1 MSSILENYLN
11 ESVFILGLVMTVAF
25 IVVYFTKLKS
35 KQLLNY
41 LPNIWT
47 SLGILGTFIAIV
59 YSLNDLQEQSKT
71 QENKTDEYI
80 IETTNQIISSDD
92 SQRDDK
98 KNTEIDVYK
107 LIEDIAPAFITSII
121 GILGAILTSILIKI
135 IYAIEEKNEERIYA
149 DTVGGNIP
157 PELMLD
163 KINRSIER
171 LIDVTTLQES
181 NIKSFLDNYMLQLD
195 AFYNKI
201 FESNKEQVHTLSDE
215 YVHSVA
221 QVLAGANEEINKR
234 IDTLLLSHS
243 ESIQEYLRTEQ
254 FKLDEVASDI
264 KAFLKG
270 VPESVDEMKVDM
282 IDALRNAIIEKY
294 NQLLEGNDAFTNQ
307 LLERVRT
314 FESELSSATSQNCSD
329 TLSAAQSE
337 IQRIITLLED
347 SLKSQTASIEKTSS
361 SLSTDLGALVTSV
374 NKSIGDYEA
383 MVEQLDKF
391 IPVLQEHVKHSENNI
406 SVAEQN
412 SAKLADVLATLEEI
426 VKKNQ
431 QLRYELTQWKR
442 VHKKVKINDKNGTK
456 ECPNCG
462 AENPMDANFCRKCN
476 YGFWDCE
483 TIASSLK

>member
-1 MSSILENYLN
+1 MDSILNI
-11 ESVFILGLVMTVAF
+11 SVLALGLISTLVFLVL
-25 IVVYFTKLKS
+25 YFTKLKS

-41 LPNIWT
+41 LPNVWT

-59 YSLNDLQEQSKT
+59 YSLEDLQ
-71 QENKTDEYI
+71 N
-80 IETTNQIISSDD
+80 SS
-92 SQRDDK
+92 SG
-98 KNTEIDVYK
+98 NEINVIG

-121 GILGAILTSILIKI
+121 GICGAIITSIVIKI
-135 IYAIEEKNEERIYA
+135 IYAIEEKKEERIYA
-149 DTVGGNIP
+149 DTVGGNIS

-163 KINRSIER
+163 RINRSIEK
-171 LIDVTTLQES
+171 LINVTTQQES

-201 FESNKEQVHTLSDE
+201 FESNKKQVQTLSDE

-221 QVLAGANEEINKR
+221 QVMAGANEEINKR

-254 FKLDEVASDI
+254 CKLDEVASDI
-264 KAFLKG
+264 KAFLKS

-314 FESELSSATSQNCSD
+314 FESELSKATSQNCSD

-374 NKSIGDYEA
+374 NKSIEDYES

-391 IPVLQEHVKHSENNI
+391 IPILQEHVKHSENNI

>member
-1 MSSILENYLN
+1 MDSALN
-11 ESVFILGLVMTVAF
+11 ISVLALGLISTLVFLVL
-25 IVVYFTKLKS
+25 YFTKLKS

-80 IETTNQIISSDD
+80 IETTNQIISLDD

-98 KNTEIDVYK
+98 KNEEIDVYK

-135 IYAIEEKNEERIYA
+135 IYAIEEKKEERIYA
-149 DTVGGNIP
+149 DTVGDNIS

-163 KINRSIER
+163 RINCSIER
-171 LIDVTTLQES
+171 LINVTTLQET

-201 FESNKEQVHTLSDE
+201 FESNREQVHILSDE

-221 QVLAGANEEINKR
+221 KVLAGANVEINKR

-243 ESIQEYLRTEQ
+243 ESIQEYLKIEKG
-254 FKLDEVASDI
+254 KLDEMTNDI

-270 VPESVDEMKVDM
+270 VPESVDEMKDEV

-307 LLERVRT
+307 ILERVRT
-314 FESELSSATSQNCSD
+314 FESELSTVTSQNCSD

-337 IQRIITLLED
+337 IQRIITLLEN
-347 SLKSQTASIEKTSS
+347 SLNFQTASIEKAS
-361 SLSTDLGALVTSV
+361 SLLGADISNLVTSV

-406 SVAEQN
+406 TVAEQN
-412 SAKLADVLATLEEI
+412 SAKLAEVLVTLEEI

-483 TIASSLK
+483 TISSSLK

>member
-1 MSSILENYLN
+1 MDSILNI
-11 ESVFILGLVMTVAF
+11 SVLALGLISTLVFLVL
-25 IVVYFTKLKS
+25 YFTKLKS

-41 LPNIWT
+41 LPNVWT

-59 YSLNDLQEQSKT
+59 YSLEDLQ
-71 QENKTDEYI
+71 N
-80 IETTNQIISSDD
+80 SS
-92 SQRDDK
+92 SG
-98 KNTEIDVYK
+98 NEINVIG

-121 GILGAILTSILIKI
+121 GICGAIITSITIKI
-135 IYAIEEKNEERIYA
+135 IYAIEEKKEERIYA
-149 DTVGGNIP
+149 DTVGGNIS

-163 KINRSIER
+163 RINRSIVK
-171 LIDVTTLQES
+171 LINVTTLQES

-254 FKLDEVASDI
+254 CKLDEVASDI
-264 KAFLKG
+264 KTFLKD
-270 VPESVDEMKVDM
+270 VPNSVDEMKVEM

-314 FESELSSATSQNCSD
+314 FESELSKATSQNCSD

-374 NKSIGDYEA
+374 NKSIGDYES

-462 AENPMDANFCRKCN
+462 TENPMDANFCRKCN
-476 YGFWDCE
+476 YGFWGCE

>member
-1 MSSILENYLN
+1 MDSILNI
-11 ESVFILGLVMTVAF
+11 SVLALGFISTLIFGAL
-25 IVVYFTKLKS
+25 YFTKFKS

-41 LPNIWT
+41 LPNVWT

-59 YSLNDLQEQSKT
+59 YSLEDLQ
-71 QENKTDEYI
+71 N
-80 IETTNQIISSDD
+80 SS
-92 SQRDDK
+92 SG
-98 KNTEIDVYK
+98 NEINVIG

-121 GILGAILTSILIKI
+121 GICGAIITSIAIKV

-254 FKLDEVASDI
+254 GKLDEVANDI

-282 IDALRNAIIEKY
+282 IDALRSAIIEKY

-361 SLSTDLGALVTSV
+361 SLSTDLGAFVTSV
-374 NKSIGDYEA
+374 NKSIGDYES

-431 QLRYELTQWKR
+431 QLRYELTQWRR

>member
-1 MSSILENYLN
+1 MDSILNI
-11 ESVFILGLVMTVAF
+11 SVLALGLISTLVFLVL
-25 IVVYFTKLKS
+25 YFTKLKS

-41 LPNIWT
+41 LPNVWT

-59 YSLNDLQEQSKT
+59 YSLEDLQ
-71 QENKTDEYI
+71 N
-80 IETTNQIISSDD
+80 SS
-92 SQRDDK
+92 SG
-98 KNTEIDVYK
+98 NEINVIG

-121 GILGAILTSILIKI
+121 GICGAIITSIAIKI
-135 IYAIEEKNEERIYA
+135 IYAIEEKKEERIYA
-149 DTVGGNIP
+149 DTVGGNIS

-163 KINRSIER
+163 RINRSIER
-171 LIDVTTLQES
+171 LINVTTQQES

-195 AFYNKI
+195 AFYSKI
-201 FESNKEQVHTLSDE
+201 FESNKEQVHILSDE
-215 YVHSVA
+215 YVHSAA

-254 FKLDEVASDI
+254 CKLDEVASDI
-264 KAFLKG
+264 KAFLKD
-270 VPESVDEMKVDM
+270 VPNSVDEMKVEM

-307 LLERVRT
+307 LLERVRS
-314 FESELSSATSQNCSD
+314 FESEISKATSQNCSD

-337 IQRIITLLED
+337 MQRIITLLED

-374 NKSIGDYEA
+374 NKSIGDYES

-483 TIASSLK
+483 TITSSLK

>member
-1 MSSILENYLN
+1 MSSILEYYLN

-25 IVVYFTKLKS
+25 IIVYFTKLKS

-47 SLGILGTFIAIV
+47 SLGILGTFIAII
-59 YSLNDLQEQSKT
+59 YSLEDLR
-71 QENKTDEYI
+71 
-80 IETTNQIISSDD
+80 SS
-92 SQRDDK
+92 SSG
-98 KNTEIDVYK
+98 NEINVVG

-121 GILGAILTSILIKI
+121 GICGAIITSIAIKI
-135 IYAIEEKNEERIYA
+135 IYAIEEKKEERIYA
-149 DTVGGNIP
+149 DIVGGNIS

-163 KINRSIER
+163 RINRSIEK
-171 LIDVTTLQES
+171 LINVTTQQES

-201 FESNKEQVHTLSDE
+201 YESNKEQVHTLSDE

-234 IDTLLLSHS
+234 IDTMLLSHS

-254 FKLDEVASDI
+254 GKLDEVASDI

-270 VPESVDEMKVDM
+270 VPESVDEMKVEM
-282 IDALRNAIIEKY
+282 IDSLRNAIIEKY

-307 LLERVRT
+307 LLDRVRT
-314 FESELSSATSQNCSD
+314 FESELSKATSQNCSD

-347 SLKSQTASIEKTSS
+347 SIKSQTASIEKASS
-361 SLSTDLGALVTSV
+361 SLGSDITNLVSSV
-374 NKSIGDYEA
+374 NKSIGNYEA

-412 SAKLADVLATLEEI
+412 SAKLAGVLATLEEI

>member
-1 MSSILENYLN
+1 MDSILNI
-11 ESVFILGLVMTVAF
+11 SVLALGLISTLVFLVL
-25 IVVYFTKLKS
+25 YFTKLKS

-41 LPNIWT
+41 LPNVWT

-59 YSLNDLQEQSKT
+59 YSLEDLQ
-71 QENKTDEYI
+71 N
-80 IETTNQIISSDD
+80 SS
-92 SQRDDK
+92 SG
-98 KNTEIDVYK
+98 NEINVIG

-121 GILGAILTSILIKI
+121 GICGAIITSITIKI
-135 IYAIEEKNEERIYA
+135 IYAIEEKKEECIYA
-149 DTVGGNIP
+149 DTVGGNIS

-163 KINRSIER
+163 RINRSIEK
-171 LIDVTTLQES
+171 LINVTTLQES

-254 FKLDEVASDI
+254 CKLDEVASDI
-264 KAFLKG
+264 KAFLNG

-314 FESELSSATSQNCSD
+314 FESELSKATSQNCSD

-374 NKSIGDYEA
+374 NKSIGDYES

-391 IPVLQEHVKHSENNI
+391 IPILQEHVKHSENNI

>member
-1 MSSILENYLN
+1 MDSILNI
-11 ESVFILGLVMTVAF
+11 SVLALGLISTLVFLVL
-25 IVVYFTKLKS
+25 YFTKLKS

-41 LPNIWT
+41 LPNVWT

-59 YSLNDLQEQSKT
+59 YSLEDLQ
-71 QENKTDEYI
+71 N
-80 IETTNQIISSDD
+80 SS
-92 SQRDDK
+92 SG
-98 KNTEIDVYK
+98 NEINVIG

-121 GILGAILTSILIKI
+121 GICGAIITSIAIKV
-135 IYAIEEKNEERIYA
+135 IYAIEEKKEERIYA
-149 DTVGGNIP
+149 DTVGGNIS

-163 KINRSIER
+163 RINRSIEN
-171 LIDVTTLQES
+171 LTAVVQHQEVHIQALFH
-181 NIKSFLDNYMLQLD
+181 NHIHDLKV
-195 AFYNKI
+195 FYDSI
-201 FESNKEQVHTLSDE
+201 FESNKKYVQDLSAE
-215 YVHSVA
+215 YVQNVA
-221 QVLAGANEEINKR
+221 QVLSLVNEEVGKR

-254 FKLDEVASDI
+254 CKLDEVASDI

-270 VPESVDEMKVDM
+270 VPNSVDEMKVEM

-294 NQLLEGNDAFTNQ
+294 NQLLEGNDAFTNK

-314 FESELSSATSQNCSD
+314 FESELSTATSQNCSD
-329 TLSAAQSE
+329 TLSDAQSE

-347 SLKSQTASIEKTSS
+347 SLKSQTASIEKASS

-374 NKSIGDYEA
+374 NKSIGDYES

-483 TIASSLK
+483 TISSSLK

>member
-1 MSSILENYLN
+1 MDSILNVSILAIGLIFT
-11 ESVFILGLVMTVAF
+11 FIFLVL
-25 IVVYFTKLKS
+25 YFTRLDS

-41 LPNIWT
+41 LPNVWT

-59 YSLNDLQEQSKT
+59 YSLEDLR
-71 QENKTDEYI
+71 
-80 IETTNQIISSDD
+80 SS
-92 SQRDDK
+92 SLG
-98 KNTEIDVYK
+98 NEINVVG

-121 GILGAILTSILIKI
+121 GICGAIITSIAIKI
-135 IYAIEEKNEERIYA
+135 MYAIEEKNEEQIYA
-149 DTVGGNIP
+149 DTVGGNIS
-157 PELMLD
+157 PELMLSR
-163 KINRSIER
+163 INCSIEK
-171 LIDVTTLQES
+171 LIEVTTLQES
-181 NIKSFLDNYMLQLD
+181 NIKSFLDNYMHQLD

-201 FESNKEQVHTLSDE
+201 FESNKEQVHALSDE

-234 IDTLLLSHS
+234 ISALLLSHS
-243 ESIQEYLRTEQ
+243 KSIQEYLKVEQ
-254 FKLDEVASDI
+254 SNLDEVASDI

-270 VPESVDEMKVDM
+270 IPESVDDMKVDL

-294 NQLLEGNDAFTNQ
+294 NQLLEGDNAFTNQ

-314 FESELSSATSQNCSD
+314 FESELSTATSRNCSD
-329 TLSAAQSE
+329 TLSVAQLE
-337 IQRIITLLED
+337 IQRIIVLLED
-347 SLKSQTASIEKTSS
+347 SFKSQAASLEKVSS
-361 SLSTDLGALVTSV
+361 SLGGDITKLVGSV
-374 NKSIGDYEA
+374 NKSIGEYEA

-391 IPVLQEHVKHSENNI
+391 IPVLQEHIKHSENNI

-412 SAKLADVLATLEEI
+412 SAKLTDVLDTLEEI

>member
-1 MSSILENYLN
+1 MDSILNITVLA
-11 ESVFILGLVMTVAF
+11 LGLISTLVFLVL
-25 IVVYFTKLKS
+25 YYTKLKS

-41 LPNIWT
+41 LPNVWT

-59 YSLNDLQEQSKT
+59 YSLVDLQ
-71 QENKTDEYI
+71 N
-80 IETTNQIISSDD
+80 SS
-92 SQRDDK
+92 SG
-98 KNTEIDVYK
+98 NEINVIG

-121 GILGAILTSILIKI
+121 GICGAIITSITIKI
-135 IYAIEEKNEERIYA
+135 IYAIEEKKEERIYA
-149 DTVGGNIP
+149 DTVGGNIS

-163 KINRSIER
+163 RINRSIVK
-171 LIDVTTLQES
+171 LINVTTLQES

-254 FKLDEVASDI
+254 CNLDEVASDI
-264 KAFLKG
+264 KTFLKD
-270 VPESVDEMKVDM
+270 VPNSVDEMKVEM

-314 FESELSSATSQNCSD
+314 FESELSKATSQNCSD

-374 NKSIGDYEA
+374 NKSIGDYES

-391 IPVLQEHVKHSENNI
+391 IPILQEHVKYSENNI

-462 AENPMDANFCRKCN
+462 TENPMDANFCRKCN
-476 YGFWDCE
+476 YGFWGCE

>member
-1 MSSILENYLN
+1 MDSILNI
-11 ESVFILGLVMTVAF
+11 SVLALGLISTLVFLVL
-25 IVVYFTKLKS
+25 YFTTLKS

-41 LPNIWT
+41 LPNVWT

-59 YSLNDLQEQSKT
+59 YSLEDLQ
-71 QENKTDEYI
+71 N
-80 IETTNQIISSDD
+80 SS
-92 SQRDDK
+92 SG
-98 KNTEIDVYK
+98 NEINVIG

-121 GILGAILTSILIKI
+121 GICGAIITSIAIKI
-135 IYAIEEKNEERIYA
+135 IYAIEEKKEERIYA
-149 DTVGGNIP
+149 DTVGGNIS

-163 KINRSIER
+163 RINRSIEK
-171 LIDVTTLQES
+171 LINVTTLQES

-201 FESNKEQVHTLSDE
+201 FESNKEQVQTLSDE
-215 YVHSVA
+215 YVHCVA
-221 QVLAGANEEINKR
+221 QVMAGANEEINKR

-254 FKLDEVASDI
+254 CKLDEVASDI

-294 NQLLEGNDAFTNQ
+294 NQLLEANTAFTNQ
-307 LLERVRT
+307 LLEKVRT
-314 FESELSSATSQNCSD
+314 FESELSTATSQNCSD

-337 IQRIITLLED
+337 IQKIITLLED
-347 SLKSQTASIEKTSS
+347 SLKSQTASVENVTTVFSS
-361 SLSTDLGALVTSV
+361 DIKALVSSV
-374 NKSIGDYEA
+374 NKSNGDYE
-383 MVEQLDKF
+383 VIVDQLHKF
-391 IPVLQEHVKHSENNI
+391 IPVMKRHITNSEK
-406 SVAEQN
+406 SVSLVEQSN
-412 SAKLADVLATLEEI
+412 SKLTEVLALLDEI
-426 VKKNQ
+426 SNKNY

-442 VHKKVKINDKNGTK
+442 VHKNVKINDKNGTK

-476 YGFWDCE
+476 YGFWDCK
-483 TIASSLK
+483 TK

>member
-59 YSLNDLQEQSKT
+59 YSLEDLK
-71 QENKTDEYI
+71 N
-80 IETTNQIISSDD
+80 SS
-92 SQRDDK
+92 SG
-98 KNTEIDVYK
+98 NEINVIG

-121 GILGAILTSILIKI
+121 GICGAIITSIAIKI
-135 IYAIEEKNEERIYA
+135 IYAIEEKKEERIYA
-149 DTVGGNIP
+149 DTVGGNIS

-163 KINRSIER
+163 RINRSIER
-171 LIDVTTLQES
+171 LINVTTLQES
-181 NIKSFLDNYMLQLD
+181 NIKSFLDNYMLQMD
-195 AFYNKI
+195 AFYSKI

-221 QVLAGANEEINKR
+221 QVLAGANEEINRR

-254 FKLDEVASDI
+254 GKLDEVASDI

-270 VPESVDEMKVDM
+270 VPESVDEMKFDM

-294 NQLLEGNDAFTNQ
+294 NPLLEGNEAFTNQ

-374 NKSIGDYEA
+374 NKSIKDYEA
-383 MVEQLDKF
+383 LVGQLDKL

-462 AENPMDANFCRKCN
+462 TENPMDANFCRKCN

>member
-1 MSSILENYLN
+1 MDSILNI
-11 ESVFILGLVMTVAF
+11 SVLVIGLISTLIF
-25 IVVYFTKLKS
+25 VVLYFTKLKS

-59 YSLNDLQEQSKT
+59 YSLEDLR
-71 QENKTDEYI
+71 
-80 IETTNQIISSDD
+80 SS
-92 SQRDDK
+92 SSG
-98 KNTEIDVYK
+98 NEINVVG

-121 GILGAILTSILIKI
+121 GICGAIVTSIAIKI
-135 IYAIEEKNEERIYA
+135 IYAIEEKKEERIYA

-163 KINRSIER
+163 RINRSIER
-171 LIDVTTLQES
+171 LINVTTLQES
-181 NIKSFLDNYMLQLD
+181 NIKSFLDNYMLQMD

-201 FESNKEQVHTLSDE
+201 FESNKEQVRTLSDE

-221 QVLAGANEEINKR
+221 QVLAGANEEIKRR

-254 FKLDEVASDI
+254 GKLDEVASDI

-270 VPESVDEMKVDM
+270 VPESVDEMKIEM

-307 LLERVRT
+307 LLERVCT
-314 FESELSSATSQNCSD
+314 FESELSKATSQNCSD

-347 SLKSQTASIEKTSS
+347 SLKSQTASIEKVSS
-361 SLSTDLGALVTSV
+361 SLGSDITNLVSSV

-412 SAKLADVLATLEEI
+412 STKLADVLTTLEEI

>member
-1 MSSILENYLN
+1 MSSILEYYLN

-25 IVVYFTKLKS
+25 IIVYFTKLKS

-59 YSLNDLQEQSKT
+59 YSLEDLR
-71 QENKTDEYI
+71 
-80 IETTNQIISSDD
+80 SS
-92 SQRDDK
+92 SSG
-98 KNTEIDVYK
+98 NEINVVG

-121 GILGAILTSILIKI
+121 GICGAIVTSIAIKI
-135 IYAIEEKNEERIYA
+135 IYAIEEKKEERIYA
-149 DTVGGNIP
+149 DIVGGNLS

-163 KINRSIER
+163 RINRSIER
-171 LIDVTTLQES
+171 LINVTTQQES

-254 FKLDEVASDI
+254 CKLDEVASDI

-314 FESELSSATSQNCSD
+314 FESELSKATSQNCSD

-347 SLKSQTASIEKTSS
+347 NLKSQTASIEKVSS
-361 SLSTDLGALVTSV
+361 SLDRDITNLVSSV

-462 AENPMDANFCRKCN
+462 AENPVDANFCRKCN
-476 YGFWDCE
+476 YGFWDCK
-483 TIASSLK
+483 TIAPNL

>member
-1 MSSILENYLN
+1 MDSILNI
-11 ESVFILGLVMTVAF
+11 SVLALGLISTLIFGAL
-25 IVVYFTKLKS
+25 YFTKFKS

-41 LPNIWT
+41 LPNVWT

-59 YSLNDLQEQSKT
+59 YSLEDLQ
-71 QENKTDEYI
+71 N
-80 IETTNQIISSDD
+80 SS
-92 SQRDDK
+92 SG
-98 KNTEIDVYK
+98 NEINVIG

-121 GILGAILTSILIKI
+121 GICGAIITSITIKI
-135 IYAIEEKNEERIYA
+135 IYAIEEKKEERIYA
-149 DTVGGNIP
+149 DTVGGNIS

-163 KINRSIER
+163 RINRSIVK
-171 LIDVTTLQES
+171 LINVTTLQES

-254 FKLDEVASDI
+254 CNLDEVASDI
-264 KAFLKG
+264 KTFLKD
-270 VPESVDEMKVDM
+270 VPNSVDEMKVEM

-314 FESELSSATSQNCSD
+314 FESELSKATSQNCSD

-374 NKSIGDYEA
+374 NKSIGDYES

-462 AENPMDANFCRKCN
+462 TENPMDANFCRKCN
-476 YGFWDCE
+476 YGFWGCE

>member
-1 MSSILENYLN
+1 
-11 ESVFILGLVMTVAF
+11 
-25 IVVYFTKLKS
+25 
-35 KQLLNY
+35 
-41 LPNIWT
+41 
-47 SLGILGTFIAIV
+47 
-59 YSLNDLQEQSKT
+59 
-71 QENKTDEYI
+71 
-80 IETTNQIISSDD
+80 
-92 SQRDDK
+92 
-98 KNTEIDVYK
+98 
-107 LIEDIAPAFITSII
+107 
-121 GILGAILTSILIKI
+121 
-135 IYAIEEKNEERIYA
+135 
-149 DTVGGNIP
+149 
-157 PELMLD
+157 
-163 KINRSIER
+163 
-171 LIDVTTLQES
+171 
-181 NIKSFLDNYMLQLD
+181 MLQLD

-201 FESNKEQVHTLSDE
+201 FESNKEQVQTLSDE

-221 QVLAGANEEINKR
+221 QVMAGANEEINKR

-254 FKLDEVASDI
+254 CKLDEVASDI

-270 VPESVDEMKVDM
+270 VPDSVDEMKVDM

>member
-1 MSSILENYLN
+1 MDILKYYLN
-11 ESVFILGLVMTVAF
+11 ETVLVLGIVMTVVF
-25 IVVYFTKLKS
+25 VVLYFTELKS

-41 LPNIWT
+41 LPNVWT

-59 YSLNDLQEQSKT
+59 CSLEDLQDT
-71 QENKTDEYI
+71 
-80 IETTNQIISSDD
+80 SSGD
-92 SQRDDK
+92 
-98 KNTEIDVYK
+98 EIDVVK
-107 LIEDIAPAFITSII
+107 LIEDIAPAFITSIM
-121 GILGAILTSILIKI
+121 GICGAILTSIAIKV
-135 IYAIEEKNEERIYA
+135 IYAIEEMEEESAYVNS
-149 DTVGGNIP
+149 VGGNIP
-157 PELMLD
+157 PEVMLD
-163 KINRSIER
+163 KIRRSVEK
-171 LIDVTTLQES
+171 LVNVMAHQET
-181 NIKSFLDNYMLQLD
+181 NIKSFLNDYMSRLD
-195 AFYNKI
+195 EFYGRI
-201 FESNKEQVHTLSDE
+201 YESNKEQVQALSDE
-215 YVHSVA
+215 YVNSVV
-221 QVLAGANEEINKR
+221 QVLAGANEAINKR
-234 IDTLLLSHS
+234 IDSLLLSHS
-243 ESIQEYLRTEQ
+243 ESIREYLKTEKA
-254 FKLDEVASDI
+254 KLDEVADDI
-264 KAFLKG
+264 KAFLAG
-270 VPESVDEMKVDM
+270 VPESVDTMKDDV

-314 FESELSSATSQNCSD
+314 FESELSKATSQNCSD

-374 NKSIGDYEA
+374 NKSIRDYES

-391 IPVLQEHVKHSENNI
+391 IPILQEHVKHSENNI

>member
-1 MSSILENYLN
+1 MDSILNI
-11 ESVFILGLVMTVAF
+11 SVLALGLISTLIFGALF
-25 IVVYFTKLKS
+25 FTKFKS

-41 LPNIWT
+41 LPNVWT

-59 YSLNDLQEQSKT
+59 YSLEDLQ
-71 QENKTDEYI
+71 N
-80 IETTNQIISSDD
+80 SS
-92 SQRDDK
+92 SG
-98 KNTEIDVYK
+98 NEINVIG

-121 GILGAILTSILIKI
+121 GICGAIITSITIKI
-135 IYAIEEKNEERIYA
+135 IYAIEEKKEERIYA
-149 DTVGGNIP
+149 DTVGGNIS

-163 KINRSIER
+163 RINRSIEK
-171 LIDVTTLQES
+171 LINVTTLQES

-254 FKLDEVASDI
+254 CKLDEVASEI

-329 TLSAAQSE
+329 TLSAAQFE
-337 IQRIITLLED
+337 IQKLITLLED

-374 NKSIGDYEA
+374 NKSIGDYES

-391 IPVLQEHVKHSENNI
+391 IPILQEHVKHSENNI

-462 AENPMDANFCRKCN
+462 TENPMDANFCRKCN
-476 YGFWDCE
+476 YGFWGCE

>member
-1 MSSILENYLN
+1 MDSILNI
-11 ESVFILGLVMTVAF
+11 SVLALGLISTLVFLVL
-25 IVVYFTKLKS
+25 YFTKLKS

-41 LPNIWT
+41 LPNVWT

-59 YSLNDLQEQSKT
+59 YSLEDLQ
-71 QENKTDEYI
+71 N
-80 IETTNQIISSDD
+80 SS
-92 SQRDDK
+92 SV
-98 KNTEIDVYK
+98 NEINVVR

-121 GILGAILTSILIKI
+121 GICGAIISSIAIKI
-135 IYAIEEKNEERIYA
+135 IYAIEEKKEDRIYA
-149 DTVGGNIP
+149 DTVGSNIS

-163 KINRSIER
+163 RINRSIEK
-171 LIDVTTLQES
+171 LINVTTLQES

-201 FESNKEQVHTLSDE
+201 FESNREQVQTLSDE

-221 QVLAGANEEINKR
+221 QVLARANEEISKR
-234 IDTLLLSHS
+234 IDALLLSHS
-243 ESIQEYLRTEQ
+243 ESIQEYLKTEKA
-254 FKLDEVASDI
+254 KLDEVASDI
-264 KAFLKG
+264 KVFLKG

-374 NKSIGDYEA
+374 NKSIGDYES

-391 IPVLQEHVKHSENNI
+391 IPVLQEHIKHSENNI